1 MASGQLWLFPPP
13 RPLVDRFG
21 AGFFREIP
29 ARPGCLFR
37 RASSRPAGES
47 VAAGAPAEI
56 QPGEPIPAVAS
67 VYRSFSA
74 GGLNEPER
82 VRAGQPANPG
92 AANQSRCFS
101 SCGRLARRP
110 GDALTVKDR
119 LDRTVATDS
128 K

>member
-1 MASGQLWLFPPP
+1 MNRSLSEQDNP
-13 RPLVDRFG
+13 RI
-21 AGFFREIP
+21 RE
-29 ARPGCLFR
+29 R
-37 RASSRPAGES
+37 
-47 VAAGAPAEI
+47 
-56 QPGEPIPAVAS
+56 
-67 VYRSFSA
+67 
-74 GGLNEPER
+74 
-82 VRAGQPANPG
+82 